1 MKGNFSGKKL
11 LEEYTAMLRS
21 RAPKSSRDVTRQAL
35 LDRMGP
41 PESID
46 IENFDGE
53 YVLDELSGEDLLKEY
68 ARCFTPDPPPS
79 PDPEYD
85 TYEEGVKDEILNR
98 LMRMSKKPGMEV
110 TMPDLIEILEQF
122 NRKER
127 FFLIGRALGN
137 EDFPLSRSFRE
148 DLGDEIGIEIP
159 RGAFAAMDYHLDWI
173 AASLWAYQ
181 KPDPTSESFPNPDRV
196 VTGTQQDTD
205 LMIAFKSGESYHLIL
220 VEAKGYGPWS
230 NKQMSEKAER
240 LEGIFGKDGKKHLE
254 VTPHFCLMSSTM
266 PEKLVTES
274 WPAWMK
280 ADAGYPYWMELKL
293 DYPRLVVTRCDS
305 EGTSLI
311 EGDHFC
317 INEVQEPSE

>member
-98 LMRMSKKPGMEV
+98 LVRMSKKPSMEV
-110 TMPDLIEILEQF
+110 TMPDLIEVLEQF

-127 FFLIGRALGN
+127 FFLIGQALGN
-137 EDFPLSRSFRE
+137 EDFPLSKSFRKA
-148 DLGDEIGIEIP
+148 LGEEIGIDIP

-173 AASLWAYQ
+173 AASLRAYQ
-181 KPDPTSESFPNPDRV
+181 ACREGEPMKVSLLGKTFPNQV
-196 VTGTQQDTD
+196 Q
-205 LMIAFKSGESYHLIL
+205 
-220 VEAKGYGPWS
+220 
-230 NKQMSEKAER
+230 
-240 LEGIFGKDGKKHLE
+240 
-254 VTPHFCLMSSTM
+254 
-266 PEKLVTES
+266 
-274 WPAWMK
+274 
-280 ADAGYPYWMELKL
+280 
-293 DYPRLVVTRCDS
+293 
-305 EGTSLI
+305 I
-311 EGDHFC
+311 E
-317 INEVQEPSE
+317 